1 MTRLIIWRHGNTDW
15 NAASRVQGQTDAPLN
30 DLGREQARTA
40 APLLAALRPDAIVA
54 SDLSRAA
61 DTAAALAALTGLP
74 VRSDARL
81 RERHFG
87 RWQGLL
93 LTEIAERFPDEYAR
107 WRAGDPDPGAGI
119 EPLDELGKRIGTALQ
134 EVAAEAAGGTIV
146 VATHGGAAR
155 QGVRLP
161 ARLGAR
167 RTAHHRLAAQLP
179 LDRAAPRRRT
189 RMAPARPQRGPDA
202 RRDRRRRCRLGYGR
216 TDLITAAARCDR
228 LPCRACPSRS

>member
-15 NAASRVQGQTDAPLN
+15 NAASRVQGQSDAPLN

-81 RERHFG
+81 RERYFG
-87 RWQGLL
+87 SWQGLL
-93 LTEIAERFPDEYAR
+93 LTEVAERFPAEYAR

-119 EPLDELGKRIGTALQ
+119 EPLDELGKRMGTALL
-134 EVAAEAAGGTIV
+134 EAADDATGGTIV

-155 QGVRLP
+155 QGCGNLLGWDHGVLRTVGSLRNCHWTELRHDAVRGWHL
-161 ARLGAR
+161 R
-167 RTAHHRLAAQLP
+167 AHNV
-179 LDRAAPRRRT
+179 
-189 RMAPARPQRGPDA
+189 GPIP
-202 RRDRRRRCRLGYGR
+202 
-216 TDLITAAARCDR
+216 TDGTPEAAAG
-228 LPCRACPSRS
+228 LAEKG